1 MKNLLLAASA
11 ALFSFA
17 AVAQTGPTTVA
28 GQTPADGRAYGQAV
42 SIAAQ
47 AQNDKY
53 VKAPK
58 PAKYDKQAKPLTD
71 AEKDAY
77 KAREE
82 ARKDAGKDQQ
92 EARKDADKDRQE
104 ARKDAD
110 KDRQEA
116 RKDAYKARKEAR
128 KDADKDQQDARKD
141 ADKSAK
147 MADTRADKMEKHE
160 RSARGEHAHGGDH
173 MGHAKEHKEH
183 KMK

>member
-17 AVAQTGPTTVA
+17 AVAQTGPTTIA

-42 SIAAQ
+42 STAAQ
-47 AQNDKY
+47 AKNDKY

-58 PAKYDKQAKPLTD
+58 LLTD

-92 EARKDADKDRQE
+92 EARKDAFKDREE
-104 ARKDAD
+104 ARKDAG
-110 KDRQEA
+110 
-116 RKDAYKARKEAR
+116 
-128 KDADKDQQDARKD
+128 KDQQEARKD

-147 MADTRADKMEKHE
+147 MADARADKMEKHE

>member
-1 MKNLLLAASA
+1 MKNLLLAATA

-17 AVAQTGPTTVA
+17 AVAQTGPATVA

-42 SIAAQ
+42 STAAQ
-47 AQNDKY
+47 AKNDTY

-77 KAREE
+77 KAQQDARKDAYKAQTQQQKDAYKAREE
-82 ARKDAGKDQQ
+82 ARKDAGKDQA
-92 EARKDADKDRQE
+92 E
-104 ARKDAD
+104 
-110 KDRQEA
+110 
-116 RKDAYKARKEAR
+116 
-128 KDADKDQQDARKD
+128 ARKD

-147 MADTRADKMEKHE
+147 MADARADKMEKHE

-173 MGHAKEHKEH
+173 MGHAKPSKMH

>member
-42 SIAAQ
+42 STAAQ
-47 AQNDKY
+47 AKNDKY

-58 PAKYDKQAKPLTD
+58 PAKLAKYDKQDKPLTD

-77 KAREE
+77 KAQQD
-82 ARKDAGKDQQ
+82 ARKDTYKAQTEQQ
-92 EARKDADKDRQE
+92 
-104 ARKDAD
+104 
-110 KDRQEA
+110 
-116 RKDAYKARKEAR
+116 KDAYKDRK
-128 KDADKDQQDARKD
+128 DARKD

-147 MADTRADKMEKHE
+147 MADGRADKMEKPE
-160 RSARGEHAHGGDH
+160 RSARGGHAHGGDH

-183 KMK
+183 KEHKMK

>member
-17 AVAQTGPTTVA
+17 AVAQTVPTTVA
-28 GQTPADGRAYGQAV
+28 GKTLADGKAV
-42 SIAAQ
+42 STAVQ
-47 AQNDKY
+47 AKN
-53 VKAPK
+53 
-58 PAKYDKQAKPLTD
+58 DKQAKPLTD
-71 AEKDAY
+71 AQKDAS

-92 EARKDADKDRQE
+92 EARKDAS
-104 ARKDAD
+104 
-110 KDRQEA
+110 
-116 RKDAYKARKEAR
+116 KAREEAR
-128 KDADKDQQDARKD
+128 KDADKDQQEARKD

-147 MADTRADKMEKHE
+147 MADARADKMEKHE

>member
-17 AVAQTGPTTVA
+17 AVAQTGPATVA

-42 SIAAQ
+42 STAAQ
-47 AQNDKY
+47 AKNDKY

-77 KAREE
+77 KAQQDARKDAYKAQTQQQKDAYKAREE
-82 ARKDAGKDQQ
+82 ARKDAGKAQQ
-92 EARKDADKDRQE
+92 EVRKDADKVREEVRKDAGKAQHEARKDADKL
-104 ARKDAD
+104 
-110 KDRQEA
+110 
-116 RKDAYKARKEAR
+116 
-128 KDADKDQQDARKD
+128 
-141 ADKSAK
+141 
-147 MADTRADKMEKHE
+147 EKHE

-173 MGHAKEHKEH
+173 MGHAKPGKMH

>member
-17 AVAQTGPTTVA
+17 AVAQTDPTTVA

-42 SIAAQ
+42 STAAQ
-47 AQNDKY
+47 AKNDKY
-53 VKAPK
+53 VKASK
-58 PAKYDKQAKPLTD
+58 PVKYDKQAKPLTD
-71 AEKDAY
+71 AEKDAYKAQQDARKDAY

-92 EARKDADKDRQE
+92 EARKDA
-104 ARKDAD
+104 
-110 KDRQEA
+110 
-116 RKDAYKARKEAR
+116 YKAREETR
-128 KDADKDQQDARKD
+128 KDVYKDREDARKD

-183 KMK
+183 KVK

>member
-17 AVAQTGPTTVA
+17 AVAQTGPATVA

-42 SIAAQ
+42 STAAQ
-47 AQNDKY
+47 AKNDKY

-77 KAREE
+77 KAQQDTRKDAYKAREE

-92 EARKDADKDRQE
+92 EARKDAYKAQHE
-104 ARKDAD
+104 AHKDAD
-110 KDRQEA
+110 KLV
-116 RKDAYKARKEAR
+116 
-128 KDADKDQQDARKD
+128 
-141 ADKSAK
+141 
-147 MADTRADKMEKHE
+147 KHE

-173 MGHAKEHKEH
+173 MSHAKPAKMH

>member
-42 SIAAQ
+42 STAAQ
-47 AQNDKY
+47 AKNDKY
-53 VKAPK
+53 AKTPK
-58 PAKYDKQAKPLTD
+58 PARFAKYDKQAKPLTD

-77 KAREE
+77 KA
-82 ARKDAGKDQQ
+82 
-92 EARKDADKDRQE
+92 
-104 ARKDAD
+104 
-110 KDRQEA
+110 
-116 RKDAYKARKEAR
+116 
-128 KDADKDQQDARKD
+128 QQDARKD
-141 ADKSAK
+141 AYKDREDDRKDASKSAK
-147 MADTRADKMEKHE
+147 MADARADKMEKHE

-173 MGHAKEHKEH
+173 MGHSKPAKEH

>member
-42 SIAAQ
+42 STAAQ
-47 AQNDKY
+47 AKNDKY

-58 PAKYDKQAKPLTD
+58 PAKLAKYDKQDKPLTD

-77 KAREE
+77 KA
-82 ARKDAGKDQQ
+82 QQ
-92 EARKDADKDRQE
+92 D
-104 ARKDAD
+104 
-110 KDRQEA
+110 A
-116 RKDAYKARKEAR
+116 RKDAYKAQTEQQKDAYKDRKDAR
-128 KDADKDQQDARKD
+128 KDAYKDRKDARKD

-147 MADTRADKMEKHE
+147 MADGRADKMEKHE
-160 RSARGEHAHGGDH
+160 RSARGEHAHGGDR
-173 MGHAKEHKEH
+173 MGRVKPAKEHKEH
-183 KMK
+183 KVK

>member
-28 GQTPADGRAYGQAV
+28 GKTPADGRAYGQAV
-42 SIAAQ
+42 STAVQ
-47 AQNDKY
+47 AKN
-53 VKAPK
+53 
-58 PAKYDKQAKPLTD
+58 DKQAKPLTD
-71 AEKDAY
+71 AQKDAYKAREEARKDVSKDQEEARKDAY

-82 ARKDAGKDQQ
+82 ARKDAGKDQ
-92 EARKDADKDRQE
+92 EE
-104 ARKDAD
+104 
-110 KDRQEA
+110 
-116 RKDAYKARKEAR
+116 
-128 KDADKDQQDARKD
+128 ARKD

-147 MADTRADKMEKHE
+147 MADARADKMEKHE

-183 KMK
+183 KVK

>member
-1 MKNLLLAASA
+1 MRNLLLAASA

-42 SIAAQ
+42 STAAQ
-47 AQNDKY
+47 AKNDKY

-77 KAREE
+77 KA
-82 ARKDAGKDQQ
+82 Q
-92 EARKDADKDRQE
+92 
-104 ARKDAD
+104 
-110 KDRQEA
+110 QEA
-116 RKDAYKARKEAR
+116 RKDAYKAREEAR

-147 MADTRADKMEKHE
+147 MADARADKMEKHE
-160 RSARGEHAHGGDH
+160 RSARGEHAHGGDR
-173 MGHAKEHKEH
+173 MDHAKPAKEH

>member
-17 AVAQTGPTTVA
+17 AVAQTGPASVA
-28 GQTPADGRAYGQAV
+28 GKTPVDGRAYGQAV
-42 SIAAQ
+42 STAAQ
-47 AQNDKY
+47 AKNDKY

-58 PAKYDKQAKPLTD
+58 LLTD

-92 EARKDADKDRQE
+92 EARKDADK
-104 ARKDAD
+104 
-110 KDRQEA
+110 
-116 RKDAYKARKEAR
+116 
-128 KDADKDQQDARKD
+128 
-141 ADKSAK
+141 SAK
-147 MADTRADKMEKHE
+147 MADARADKMEKHE

-183 KMK
+183 KVK

>member
-17 AVAQTGPTTVA
+17 AVAQTGPASVA
-28 GQTPADGRAYGQAV
+28 GKTPVDGRAYGQAV
-42 SIAAQ
+42 STAAQ
-47 AQNDKY
+47 AKNDKY

-92 EARKDADKDRQE
+92 EARKDAGKDQQE
-104 ARKDAD
+104 ARKDAG
-110 KDRQEA
+110 
-116 RKDAYKARKEAR
+116 
-128 KDADKDQQDARKD
+128 KDQQEARKD

-147 MADTRADKMEKHE
+147 MADARADKMEKHE

-183 KMK
+183 KEK

>member
-17 AVAQTGPTTVA
+17 AVAQTGPASVA
-28 GQTPADGRAYGQAV
+28 GKTPVDGRAYGQAV
-42 SIAAQ
+42 STAAQ
-47 AQNDKY
+47 AKNDKS
-53 VKAPK
+53 
-58 PAKYDKQAKPLTD
+58 AKPLTD

-77 KAREE
+77 KA
-82 ARKDAGKDQQ
+82 QQ
-92 EARKDADKDRQE
+92 D
-104 ARKDAD
+104 
-110 KDRQEA
+110 A
-116 RKDAYKARKEAR
+116 RKDAYKVQTEQQKDAYKGRKETRKDAYKDQEDAR
-128 KDADKDQQDARKD
+128 KDARKDAYKDREDARKD

-147 MADTRADKMEKHE
+147 MADARADKMEKHE

>member
-42 SIAAQ
+42 STAAQ
-47 AQNDKY
+47 AKNDKY

-58 PAKYDKQAKPLTD
+58 PAKLAKYDKQDKPLTD

-77 KAREE
+77 KA
-82 ARKDAGKDQQ
+82 QQ
-92 EARKDADKDRQE
+92 D
-104 ARKDAD
+104 
-110 KDRQEA
+110 A
-116 RKDAYKARKEAR
+116 RKDAYKAQAEQQKDAYKDRKDAR
-128 KDADKDQQDARKD
+128 KDAYKDREDARKD

-147 MADTRADKMEKHE
+147 MADARADKMEKHE
-160 RSARGEHAHGGDH
+160 RSARGEHAHGGDR

>member
-28 GQTPADGRAYGQAV
+28 GRTPADGRAYGQAV
-42 SIAAQ
+42 STAAQ
-47 AQNDKY
+47 AKNDKY

-58 PAKYDKQAKPLTD
+58 LLTD
-71 AEKDAY
+71 VEKDAS
-77 KAREE
+77 KVREE

-92 EARKDADKDRQE
+92 EARKDASKDRKEDRKDAGKDQQE
-104 ARKDAD
+104 ARKDAF
-110 KDRQEA
+110 KDRE
-116 RKDAYKARKEAR
+116 EAR
-128 KDADKDQQDARKD
+128 KDADKDQQEARKD

-147 MADTRADKMEKHE
+147 MADARADKMEKHE

-183 KMK
+183 KVK

>member
-17 AVAQTGPTTVA
+17 AVAQTGPASVT
-28 GQTPADGRAYGQAV
+28 GKTPADGRAYGQAV
-42 SIAAQ
+42 STAAQ
-47 AQNDKY
+47 AKDDK
-53 VKAPK
+53 P
-58 PAKYDKQAKPLTD
+58 AKPLTD

-77 KAREE
+77 KAQQDARKDAYKVQTEQQKDAYKDRKEARKDAYKDREE
-82 ARKDAGKDQQ
+82 ARKDA
-92 EARKDADKDRQE
+92 
-104 ARKDAD
+104 
-110 KDRQEA
+110 
-116 RKDAYKARKEAR
+116 RKDAYKDRE
-128 KDADKDQQDARKD
+128 DARKD

-147 MADTRADKMEKHE
+147 MADARADKMEKHE

>member
-17 AVAQTGPTTVA
+17 AVAQTGPATVA

-42 SIAAQ
+42 STAAQ
-47 AQNDKY
+47 AKNDKY

-58 PAKYDKQAKPLTD
+58 PAKLAKYDKQAKPLTD

-77 KAREE
+77 KA
-82 ARKDAGKDQQ
+82 QQ
-92 EARKDADKDRQE
+92 D
-104 ARKDAD
+104 
-110 KDRQEA
+110 A
-116 RKDAYKARKEAR
+116 RKDAYKAQTEQQKDAYKDRKE
-128 KDADKDQQDARKD
+128 ARKD

-147 MADTRADKMEKHE
+147 MADARADKMEKHE
-160 RSARGEHAHGGDH
+160 RSARGEHAHGGDR

>member
-42 SIAAQ
+42 STAAQ
-47 AQNDKY
+47 VKNDKY

-58 PAKYDKQAKPLTD
+58 PANLAKYDKQAKPLTD

-77 KAREE
+77 KVQQD
-82 ARKDAGKDQQ
+82 ARKDTYKAQTEQQ
-92 EARKDADKDRQE
+92 
-104 ARKDAD
+104 
-110 KDRQEA
+110 
-116 RKDAYKARKEAR
+116 KDAYKDRKE
-128 KDADKDQQDARKD
+128 ARKD

-147 MADTRADKMEKHE
+147 MADARADKMEKHE

-183 KMK
+183 REHKMK

>member
-17 AVAQTGPTTVA
+17 AVAQTGPATVA

-42 SIAAQ
+42 STAAQ
-47 AQNDKY
+47 AKNDKY

-82 ARKDAGKDQQ
+82 ARKDAGKAQTQQ
-92 EARKDADKDRQE
+92 Q
-104 ARKDAD
+104 
-110 KDRQEA
+110 
-116 RKDAYKARKEAR
+116 KDAYKAREEAR
-128 KDADKDQQDARKD
+128 KDADKDQQEARKD
-141 ADKSAK
+141 AYKAQHEAHKD
-147 MADTRADKMEKHE
+147 ADKLVKHE

-173 MGHAKEHKEH
+173 MGHAKPAKMH

>member
-42 SIAAQ
+42 STAAQ
-47 AQNDKY
+47 AKNDKY

-92 EARKDADKDRQE
+92 EARKDAYKDQQE
-104 ARKDAD
+104 ARKDAG
-110 KDRQEA
+110 
-116 RKDAYKARKEAR
+116 
-128 KDADKDQQDARKD
+128 KDQEDARKD
-141 ADKSAK
+141 ANKSAK
-147 MADTRADKMEKHE
+147 MVDARADKMEKHE

-183 KMK
+183 KEHKMK

>member
-42 SIAAQ
+42 STAAQ
-47 AQNDKY
+47 AKNDKY

-77 KAREE
+77 KAQQDARKDAYKTQAQQQKDAYKAREE

-92 EARKDADKDRQE
+92 EARKDAYKDRE
-104 ARKDAD
+104 
-110 KDRQEA
+110 
-116 RKDAYKARKEAR
+116 
-128 KDADKDQQDARKD
+128 DARKD

-147 MADTRADKMEKHE
+147 MADARADKMEKHE

-183 KMK
+183 KEHKMK